1 MHSIYGDRDIHTPA
15 SRAGRA
21 FSTGRCA
28 KALLFC
34 GARPL
39 FRSSELVYGMYAM

>member
-1 MHSIYGDRDIHTPA
+1 MHSIYGDRDTHTPA
-15 SRAGRA
+15 SRAARA

-28 KALLFC
+28 KALLFG

-39 FRSSELVYGMYAM
+39 CRSSKLVYGMYAV